1 MYWWRV
7 QNESSDVTW
16 VEQSG
21 LSPQRWQSKLP
32 HRSVFR
38 IYSLMAMQGAVL
50 IGETELE
57 ETFEHLILDGLDLTR
72 YGSDL
77 LAPDVELEM
86 IFD

>member
-1 MYWWRV
+1 V
-7 QNESSDVTW
+7 AVKATSQVSFQD
-16 VEQSG
+16 
-21 LSPQRWQSKLP
+21 
-32 HRSVFR
+32 
-38 IYSLMAMQGAVL
+38 SLMAMQGAVL

-72 YGSDL
+72 YGPDL